1 MRMLRSYQPKR
12 SVPAYRNAR
21 GAARGISLADCLARI
36 AVGLSALFALMIAAL
51 TAGRAL
57 LPPFVYAYFP
67 DPDQRQVSLYLHEPG
82 CADWFSLCEAEPRRL
97 MDGLHPYYP
106 AAVWSPDGRWI
117 ALRSADQRW
126 LIYEASCLLTG
137 ESCRSA
143 ALSSQW
149 NDIRLTWGRNGEIA
163 LARAGAL
170 HILTP
175 ECAGDD
181 RVDRCAWAESAQ
193 ASYNPSLSYFMADWS
208 ADGRALALTSMS
220 GRGEVVWF
228 DAACLDSDAET
239 CFENAELYRTRN
251 IPYWVALSPDG
262 ERVVYAA
269 AANPRVSRSQ
279 LYLLDRT
286 TGETRMITRVGEE
299 AVLSDWSP
307 DGRLLVYSSS
317 TRIIT
322 NQIDIALLDVERGI
336 YARAVREP
344 GWNLYPSWGTPL
356 Q

>member
-1 MRMLRSYQPKR
+1 MTKALFIMIAEIMNLDDEDWDKKSMRNL
-12 SVPAYRNAR
+12 
-21 GAARGISLADCLARI
+21 LART
-36 AVGLSALFALMIAAL
+36 AVGLSALFALMIAL
-51 TAGRAL
+51 RMAGRAP

-67 DPDQRQVSLYLHEPG
+67 DPDQRQAALYLHQPG
-82 CADWFSLCEAEPRRL
+82 CVDWFSLCAARTTQL
-97 MDGLHPYYP
+97 VDGLHPYYP
-106 AAVWSPDGRWI
+106 VAVWSPDGRWI

-126 LIYEASCLLTG
+126 LIYEAACLLSG
-137 ESCRSA
+137 GACPSA

-163 LARAGAL
+163 LVRAGAL

-175 ECAGDD
+175 ECADDD
-181 RVDRCAWAESAQ
+181 RLDRCAWMEGVQ
-193 ASYNPSLSYFMADWS
+193 ASYDPSLSYFMADWS

-220 GRGEVVWF
+220 GRGEVIWL
-228 DAACLDSDAET
+228 DAACLDTDAES

-262 ERVVYAA
+262 QRLVYAA

-279 LYLLDRT
+279 LYLLERT
-286 TGETRMITRVGEE
+286 TGKTRMITRLGEE

-307 DGRLLVYSSS
+307 DGRMLVYASS

-322 NQIDIALLDVERGI
+322 NQIDIALLDMDRGI
-336 YARAVREP
+336 YARAVRDT

>member
-1 MRMLRSYQPKR
+1 MQNL
-12 SVPAYRNAR
+12 
-21 GAARGISLADCLARI
+21 LARI
-36 AVGLSALFALMIAAL
+36 AGGMSALFALLIALLMI
-51 TAGRAL
+51 GRA
-57 LPPFVYAYFP
+57 PVSPFVYAYLP
-67 DPDQRQVSLYLHEPG
+67 DPDERVAALYLHEPG
-82 CADWFSLCEAEPRRL
+82 CADWFSVCEAESRRL

-106 AAVWSPDGRWI
+106 ASVWSPDGRWI

-126 LIYEASCLLTG
+126 LIYEAACLLSG
-137 ESCRSA
+137 GACPSA

-175 ECAGDD
+175 ECPDDGSAGMCEW
-181 RVDRCAWAESAQ
+181 VEGAQ
-193 ASYNPSLSYFMADWS
+193 ASYNPALSYFMADWS

-220 GRGEVVWF
+220 GRGEVVWL

-239 CFENAELYRTRN
+239 CFENAEFYRTRN

-279 LYLLDRT
+279 LYLIERA

-307 DGRLLVYSSS
+307 DGRMLVYASSI
-317 TRIIT
+317 RIIT
-322 NQIDIALLDVERGI
+322 NQIDIALLDVERGV
-336 YARAVREP
+336 YARVVRDT